1 MDYNEFERL
10 YRDAPVM
17 FHLSMELFEDQGRKA
32 LSASTDQALCAAVR
46 EKLSRLFTEE
56 KVRDIVKA
64 AKDFAGLSAVER
76 LSYAARCGIKLESDP
91 VDEPGVCPLCGGS
104 LIYGEDASA
113 HRPHAVGW
121 TCEKCGA
128 TGKEAY
134 REVFDCHYDLRD
146 AEGHP
151 VDRQNQNQ

>member
-1 MDYNEFERL
+1 MDLKKLEQL
-10 YRDAPVM
+10 YRSNPVV
-17 FHLSMELFEDQGRKA
+17 FCLGLDLFECYSRIAIESSTYQELRASTVGILSGLYENYRIEEIMQAARDFARLSTMEL
-32 LSASTDQALCAAVR
+32 LTC
-46 EKLSRLFTEE
+46 
-56 KVRDIVKA
+56 
-64 AKDFAGLSAVER
+64 
-76 LSYAARCGIKLESDP
+76 AARCGIKLESDP
-91 VDEPGVCPLCGGS
+91 VDKPGVCPLCGGT

-146 AEGHP
+146 AEGRP
-151 VDRQNQNQ
+151 VDRQDQNL